1 MTLRKTACILALALF
16 VVAAHPARAQLFGD
30 LEQDATGR
38 PADMAA
44 LGMANAGVALI
55 DPDLV
60 FSYNP
65 AQLGQLPL
73 DRLHLQVLGLRFGFS
88 PDIFDKLDFIQGD
101 LQDAIDTG
109 IENLYEDDRAELEA
123 LYDQA
128 RGLAEEESVLAAQI
142 LLPQAFFRAGPVN
155 VGIGA
160 YLQGYS
166 RVQFSPDLVPVLDAY
181 GQTEFIL
188 PVAVGY
194 RVPGT
199 AIDEFQTGGLSVG
212 GTIRYI
218 RRQVTAKQS
227 PIDAL
232 DDTESLYFFRGSGL
246 GLDIGAHYEEV
257 LPNVNAGLAIFNLI
271 GGGVDLNFEGGRI
284 PFDDSEST
292 GPFEILFGVSE
303 PTDASPLSAAD
314 SLEFQELEARFA
326 ERSAAPIVRLGA
338 AYDLDLD
345 LANSALSGVSIA
357 LDYTSRSTSEFTQP
371 FGAHWRLGV
380 GFELVNIVHARAGY
394 AQGYPALGV
403 GIDTRFAQFDYAF
416 FSVEDGRLPGQL
428 RRSNHRF
435 QMRFGLF

>member
-1 MTLRKTACILALALF
+1 MPRLLVLALL
-16 VVAAHPARAQLFGD
+16 VAAAALPARAQLFGD
-30 LEQDATGR
+30 LEQDATSR
-38 PADMAA
+38 PATMAA
-44 LGMANAGVALI
+44 LGMANAGVALV

-73 DRLHLQVLGLRFGFS
+73 DRFRLQVFGVRFGFS

-101 LQDAIDTG
+101 LQDAIDIG
-109 IENLYEDDRAELEA
+109 IENLYEDDRARLEA
-123 LYDQA
+123 LYDEA
-128 RGLAEEESVLAAQI
+128 RGLAEEESVVAAQV

-155 VGIGA
+155 VAIGA
-160 YLQGYS
+160 NLHVLS

-188 PVAVGY
+188 PIAVGY
-194 RVPGT
+194 KVPGT
-199 AIDEFQTGGLSVG
+199 AIDEFQEGGLAIG

-218 RRQVTAKQS
+218 RRQVTAKQA

-232 DDTESLYFFRGSGL
+232 DNTESLFFFQGSGL

-271 GGGVDLNFEGGRI
+271 GGGVDLTYEGGRI
-284 PFDDSEST
+284 PFDDGGSP
-292 GPFEILFGVSE
+292 GPFEVLFGVSE
-303 PTDASPLSAAD
+303 PDNAAPLTAAD

-326 ERSAAPIVRLGA
+326 ERSASPIVRLGA
-338 AYDLDLD
+338 AYDIDFDLS
-345 LANSALSGVSIA
+345 ASALSGVSVA

-380 GFELVNIVHARAGY
+380 GFELVDIVHARAGY
-394 AQGYPALGV
+394 AQGYPAFGV
-403 GIDTRFAQFDYAF
+403 GVDTRFAQFDYAY

-428 RRSNHRF
+428 RRANHRF

>member
-1 MTLRKTACILALALF
+1 
-16 VVAAHPARAQLFGD
+16 
-30 LEQDATGR
+30 
-38 PADMAA
+38 
-44 LGMANAGVALI
+44 
-55 DPDLV
+55 
-60 FSYNP
+60 
-65 AQLGQLPL
+65 
-73 DRLHLQVLGLRFGFS
+73 
-88 PDIFDKLDFIQGD
+88 
-101 LQDAIDTG
+101 
-109 IENLYEDDRAELEA
+109 
-123 LYDQA
+123 
-128 RGLAEEESVLAAQI
+128 
-142 LLPQAFFRAGPVN
+142 
-155 VGIGA
+155 
-160 YLQGYS
+160 YS

-284 PFDDSEST
+284 PFDDSDST

-303 PTDASPLSAAD
+303 PTNASPLSAAD
-314 SLEFQELEARFA
+314 SLEFQELQARFA

-338 AYDLDLD
+338 AYDIDFDRQDELGLPI
-345 LANSALSGVSIA
+345 GVEHGHEVRGKLHARVA
-357 LDYTSRSTSEFTQP
+357 LDVRAD
-371 FGAHWRLGV
+371 AHVDRACAEERL
-380 GFELVNIVHARAGY
+380 R
-394 AQGYPALGV
+394 Q
-403 GIDTRFAQFDYAF
+403 
-416 FSVEDGRLPGQL
+416 
-428 RRSNHRF
+428 
-435 QMRFGLF
+435 

>member
-1 MTLRKTACILALALF
+1 MPRFLILLFLVAVTALP
-16 VVAAHPARAQLFGD
+16 AHAQLFAD
-30 LEQDATGR
+30 LEQDASGR
-38 PADMAA
+38 PASMAA
-44 LGMANAGVALI
+44 LGMANAGVALVH
-55 DPDLV
+55 PDLV

-65 AQLGQLPL
+65 GQLGQLPL
-73 DRLHLQVLGLRFGFS
+73 DRFRLQIFGVRFGFS

-101 LQDAIDTG
+101 LQDAIDIG
-109 IENLYEDDRAELEA
+109 IENLYEDDRERLEA

-128 RGLAEEESVLAAQI
+128 RGLAEEESVLAVQV

-160 YLQGYS
+160 YIQGLS
-166 RVQFSPDLVPVLDAY
+166 RVQFSPDLVPILDGY

-194 RVPGT
+194 KVPGT
-199 AIDEFQTGGLSVG
+199 ALDEFEQGGLAIG
-212 GTIRYI
+212 GTIRYV
-218 RRQVTAKQS
+218 RRQVTAKQA

-232 DDTESLYFFRGSGL
+232 DDNESLYFFQGSGV
-246 GLDIGAHYEEV
+246 GLDIGAHYEEI
-257 LPNVNAGLAIFNLI
+257 LPNVNVGLAIFNLI
-271 GGGVDLNFEGGRI
+271 GGGVDLTYEGGRI
-284 PFDDSEST
+284 PFDDGGTPS
-292 GPFEILFGVSE
+292 PFEILFGVSE
-303 PTDASPLSAAD
+303 PDDAAPLTAAD
-314 SLEFQELEARFA
+314 SLEFQELEARFSD
-326 ERSAAPIVRLGA
+326 RSSSPIVRLGA
-338 AYDLDLD
+338 AYDIDFDLTT
-345 LANSALSGVSIA
+345 SALSGVSVA

-380 GFELVNIVHARAGY
+380 GFELANIVHARAGY

-403 GIDTRFAQFDYAF
+403 GVDTRFAQFDYAF